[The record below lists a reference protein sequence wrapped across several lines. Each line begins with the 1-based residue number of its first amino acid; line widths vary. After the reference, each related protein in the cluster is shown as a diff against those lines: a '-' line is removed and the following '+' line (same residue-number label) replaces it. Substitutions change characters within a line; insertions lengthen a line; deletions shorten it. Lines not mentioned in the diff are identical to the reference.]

1 MHGALLALLAAA
13 PGWSQEVSVT
23 STSLAQMWKQDAPGF
38 DKANFAPF
46 TQFLGID
53 ATKLGNER
61 LSLHLFGWG
70 RTDLSDQ
77 SSFEG
82 KSSGYLTYGYLQYRF
97 DQANAEIKAGR
108 FAISQGGGV
117 EQVDGVSARADLRGG
132 FTISAFGGR
141 PVWSKMHDAV
151 RKVDYE
157 YQRDFIFGT
166 RLGLRL
172 PKFGEIGVSYLQDGT
187 KAAKDLP
194 IPSTTD
200 YTRKQVGVDITIA
213 PGAVFDL
220 SGRTLFDVASR
231 PDTPAGVAKPSK
243 VAEHDYTVTVKPTGA
258 LVISANMAERNY
270 QAFFAGTNLPSLFRT
285 LEKGKFNAYGGSIG
299 WNPLANLQLLAQF
312 RHTDRE
318 SYGVADRM
326 GAEVRW
332 SPKATKIQTGFGF
345 YDVKADD
352 AKVVDA
358 TTLSYGLSH
367 RELRAWVMV
376 EKGKFFASLDGI
388 SQSFDDAKNPY
399 LLGRKTLNEVVGSL
413 GFQATAN
420 LRISGD
426 LSYATTPLVK
436 GETRGLLK
444 AEYRFVSKG
453 GKK

>member
-1 MHGALLALLAAA
+1 
-13 PGWSQEVSVT
+13 
-23 STSLAQMWKQDAPGF
+23 
-38 DKANFAPF
+38 
-46 TQFLGID
+46 
-53 ATKLGNER
+53 
-61 LSLHLFGWG
+61 
-70 RTDLSDQ
+70 
-77 SSFEG
+77 
-82 KSSGYLTYGYLQYRF
+82 
-97 DQANAEIKAGR
+97 
-108 FAISQGGGV
+108 
-117 EQVDGVSARADLRGG
+117 VSARADLKGG
-132 FTISAFGGR
+132 FTIAAFGGR

-187 KAAKDLP
+187 EAAKDLP
-194 IPSTTD
+194 IPSSTD
-200 YTRKQVGVDITIA
+200 YTRKQVGVDINIA
-213 PGAVFDL
+213 PGTVFDL

-231 PDTPAGVAKPSK
+231 PDTPAGVKKPSK
-243 VAEHDYTVTVKPTGA
+243 VAEQDYTVTLKPSSS
-258 LVISANMAERNY
+258 LVISANMAERNF
-270 QAFFAGTNLPSLFRT
+270 QAFYAGTNLPSLFRV

-299 WNPLANLQLLAQF
+299 WNPLSNLQLLAQF

-318 SYGVADRM
+318 SYGVADRV

-332 SPKATKIQTGFGF
+332 NPKGTKVQTGFGF

-367 RELRAWVMV
+367 RELRAWVMY

-388 SQSFDDAKNPY
+388 SQTFDDAKNPY
-399 LLGRKTLNEVVGSL
+399 LLGRKTLHEAVGSL

>member
-1 MHGALLALLAAA
+1 
-13 PGWSQEVSVT
+13 
-23 STSLAQMWKQDAPGF
+23 
-38 DKANFAPF
+38 
-46 TQFLGID
+46 
-53 ATKLGNER
+53 
-61 LSLHLFGWG
+61 
-70 RTDLSDQ
+70 
-77 SSFEG
+77 
-82 KSSGYLTYGYLQYRF
+82 
-97 DQANAEIKAGR
+97 
-108 FAISQGGGV
+108 
-117 EQVDGVSARADLRGG
+117 
-132 FTISAFGGR
+132 
-141 PVWSKMHDAV
+141 
-151 RKVDYE
+151 
-157 YQRDFIFGT
+157 
-166 RLGLRL
+166 
-172 PKFGEIGVSYLQDGT
+172 
-187 KAAKDLP
+187 
-194 IPSTTD
+194 
-200 YTRKQVGVDITIA
+200 
-213 PGAVFDL
+213 
-220 SGRTLFDVASR
+220 
-231 PDTPAGVAKPSK
+231 
-243 VAEHDYTVTVKPTGA
+243 
-258 LVISANMAERNY
+258 
-270 QAFFAGTNLPSLFRT
+270 
-285 LEKGKFNAYGGSIG
+285 
-299 WNPLANLQLLAQF
+299 
-312 RHTDRE
+312 
-318 SYGVADRM
+318 M